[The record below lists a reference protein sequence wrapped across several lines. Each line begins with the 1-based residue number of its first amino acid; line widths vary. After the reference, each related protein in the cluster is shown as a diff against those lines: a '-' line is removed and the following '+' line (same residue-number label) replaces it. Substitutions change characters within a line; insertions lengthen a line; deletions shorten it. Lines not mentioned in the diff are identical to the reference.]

1 MCVEPFPTDNRG
13 LTSLEPQEKR
23 DYVERF
29 RVLLSSWPGFPSDL
43 GSLMPSATSSRVWTV
58 EKKLANFYTQSFFDN
73 FSRPPVVPH
82 YLPIRGVLNSLFVCL
97 WIHAF
102 FSLAARTFF
111 FLSPLYPSLYYPA
124 RPTIV
129 LYFLAVRRQR
139 STTRHRSVF
148 ILYIFGR
155 LGVVR
160 KWPRLGVLS
169 CCPMAWSC
177 WIVFLTLV
185 PY

>member
-13 LTSLEPQEKR
+13 LTSLKPQEKHN
-23 DYVERF
+23 YVERF

-43 GSLMPSATSSRVWTV
+43 GSLMPSATFSRVWTV

-102 FSLAARTFF
+102 FFARCEDFF
-111 FLSPLYPSLYYPA
+111 FSCLPYIPPCIIPHDQLSFCIFLLSVANVRPPVTGPSS
-124 RPTIV
+124 
-129 LYFLAVRRQR
+129 F
-139 STTRHRSVF
+139 
-148 ILYIFGR
+148 YIYLGDLVSCVSGR
-155 LGVVR
+155 D
-160 KWPRLGVLS
+160 
-169 CCPMAWSC
+169 
-177 WIVFLTLV
+177 LV
-185 PY
+185 S